1 MELQE
6 KLCTEDSELQE
17 ILLTLADGATQISSL
32 FHPENRKQTNN
43 VNSSGDVQMHMDI
56 AADNLLFDLF
66 SKKECIKEFASEERE
81 NISVINN
88 TATYSVTLDP
98 LDGSSLLD
106 VNLAVGT
113 ILGIWRGSVLTG
125 TLVGAAYIVYGPTT
139 VLIYSLGKEVC
150 EFLLEKD
157 DFILVQ
163 ENIKL
168 KEKGSIYS
176 SGGLSSKFTPQH
188 RAFISDLE
196 QHDYKLRYSG
206 GLVPDVHQILLK
218 GGGVFTYPALTDAP
232 KGKLRLLFELMP
244 FAFIIERAGGS
255 ASDGMQRIL
264 DIPRKELHQKSAL
277 YLGSFQEVEK
287 AKRFLSQTSATNQT
301 DMKQKTTP
309 DQKEK
314 TTEGKN
320 MATTCSETCSGKKV
334 FVPADVPCGM
344 LETYTKNYLTVTKGT
359 GKLFLFAGDQKIE
372 HLNDDFFGPFEEGV
386 VPLDDADPE
395 HLFKIASSAKKHIGV
410 FACQYGLIAKY
421 GRCYSDI
428 PYLVKMNSKSHLVKT
443 KQAEPVSSSLVS
455 FEDVLALKQNSGLNI
470 VGIGYTIYVGSA
482 RESEMLAEAGRLIAA
497 AHRNGMLVVLWIYPR
512 GFAVP
517 DEKDPHIIAGA
528 AGVACCLGADFV
540 KVNYCKREGVVSE
553 EAFKEAVL
561 AAGRTQLI
569 TSGGSST
576 SVRKFLETLYKQ
588 IHISGASGNATGR
601 NIHQKDLASALRMC
615 AAVAA
620 ITYGDKDVEFAMSV
634 YEGTQEF

>member
-17 ILLTLADGATQISSL
+17 ILLTLADAATQISSL
-32 FHPENRKQTNN
+32 FHPENRKQTATM
-43 VNSSGDVQMHMDI
+43 NSSGDMQMHMDI

-66 SKKECIKEFASEERE
+66 SKKECVKEFASEERE
-81 NISVINN
+81 TVSVINN
-88 TATYSVTLDP
+88 TATYSVTVDP

-113 ILGIWRGSVLTG
+113 ILGIWRGNVLTG
-125 TLVGAAYIVYGPTT
+125 TLIGAAYIVYGPTT
-139 VLIYSLGKEVC
+139 IMIYSLGKEVC

-168 KEKGSIYS
+168 KEKGSLYS
-176 SGGLSSKFTPQH
+176 SGGLSSKFTPEH
-188 RAFISDLE
+188 RAFVSDLE

-218 GGGVFTYPALTDAP
+218 GGGVFMYPALTDAP

-255 ASDGMQRIL
+255 ASDGLQRIL
-264 DIPRKELHQKSAL
+264 DIPRKELHQKSAF
-277 YLGSFQEVEK
+277 YIGSFQEVEK
-287 AKRFLSQTSATNQT
+287 AKRFLSQYSENTCTS
-301 DMKQKTTP
+301 
-309 DQKEK
+309 
-314 TTEGKN
+314 
-320 MATTCSETCSGKKV
+320 KKV
-334 FVPADVPCGM
+334 FVPADVPAGM
-344 LETYTKNYLTVTKGT
+344 LDVYTKNYLTATKGI
-359 GKLFLFAGDQKIE
+359 GRLFLFAGDQKIE
-372 HLNDDFFGPFEEGV
+372 HLNDDFFGPFEEGII
-386 VPLDDADPE
+386 PLDDADPE
-395 HLFKIASSAKKHIGV
+395 HLFRIASSAKKHIGV
-410 FACQYGLIAKY
+410 FASQYGLIAKY
-421 GRCYSDI
+421 GRSYSDI

-455 FEDVLALKQNSGLNI
+455 FEDVLALQQNSGLNI

-482 RESEMLAEAGRLIAA
+482 REDEMFAEAGRLIAA
-497 AHRNGMLVVLWIYPR
+497 SHRNGMLVVLWIYPR
-512 GFAVP
+512 GLAVP

-540 KVNYCKREGVVSE
+540 KVNYCKREGVLSE

-569 TSGGSST
+569 
-576 SVRKFLETLYKQ
+576 
-588 IHISGASGNATGR
+588 
-601 NIHQKDLASALRMC
+601 
-615 AAVAA
+615 
-620 ITYGDKDVEFAMSV
+620 
-634 YEGTQEF
+634 